1 MSEFHS
7 EILQEKHREQAIKVI
22 THTFCDF
29 EPMTKYLG
37 ITSEEFLP
45 FGKLMVDKAILD
57 GLSIAVMEGD
67 GNKLVACS
75 IVEDIADPLDIN
87 IDIDPRFKIIFS
99 LLEHLGEEFFKE
111 KTFVKGHLAHLFITA
126 VEENYFGKG
135 LSRKVNLDS
144 IHHAKKLGYDFM
156 CCEFTHYLNEKG
168 TVKHLKHGGIHFKIT
183 LYKNYIYNGTK
194 PFANLENYASSYVW
208 RLHPEAELN
217 YHLKDG

>member
-7 EILQEKHREQAIKVI
+7 EVMEEKHREQAISVI
-22 THTFCDF
+22 AHAFCNF

-37 ITSEEFLP
+37 INYEDFLP
-45 FGKLMVDKAILD
+45 FGELMVDKAIKD

-67 GNKLVACS
+67 KVVACS

-99 LLEHLGEEFFKE
+99 LLEHLGEDFFRE
-111 KTFVKGHLAHLFITA
+111 KHFEKGHLAHLFITA
-126 VEENYFGKG
+126 VDTSYFGKG

-144 IHHAKKLGYDFM
+144 IHLAKKHGYDFM

-168 TVKHLKHGGIHFKIT
+168 TVKHLKYGGIHFKT
-183 LYKNYIYNGTK
+183 CMYKDYIYEGKK
-194 PFANLENYASSYVW
+194 PFAELTNYASSYVW
-208 RLHPEAELN
+208 RLHPNAELH
-217 YHLKDG
+217 YHLKQH